1 MARCASAAPAYG
13 SGAYRAFLAALAAG
27 WCVVL
32 LRGFRQCFKEL
43 KRIRRAKRSRDHLLA
58 HLPFG
63 VGAAFFL
70 VAALRLAYCAKL
82 LAAARGPACGE
93 DAALHDAAEPL
104 LLVALSSISLYWWQL
119 ADSHARMAPANSRA
133 SSSRSSLALTS
144 SSARRASSRRC
155 WRGGPTRSPR
165 ACAPRTRRSRP
176 RYAQGLATPR
186 SPRARRLDAS
196 LRRMARASG
205 ERRSSAKAPER
216 LARLRRRVTILY
228 GVCGVGG
235 VLGALVALA
244 SRRGD
249 QDARTFWLYA
259 VALPAVELPV
269 AALASFLGFRTNYDE
284 LDVARSRSI
293 YERAGARLS
302 AAGRRLSG
310 LVALPR
316 LRSAGSGSDPLGSPQ
331 VDVELWQESYGATP
345 RGDAARARA
354 RLVDFAQASSKVDV
368 VNPMGRRSSAAPASQ
383 KASVVVK
390 DSIGVDPGPIEPS
403 GLFWEDKESLA
414 RRRAVEIKHGR
425 ISMMAFL
432 GMMVQELGIT
442 FPGSINL
449 DGSVQFSDILKDGM
463 GFAAI
468 NNIPKF
474 GLFQIVAFGFIA
486 ETAAMPAT
494 QYTGGPR
501 TSPAAT
507 TAAGTIPGGYPF
519 TTQIE
524 DPTAARA
531 TCELQNGRAAMLG
544 VTGAMMHS
552 QLDSCDH
559 HFYPITPT
567 ARARPTDRVTKR
579 EDLGG
584 GPP

>member
-43 KRIRRAKRSRDHLLA
+43 KRFRRAKRSRDHLLA

-70 VAALRLAYCAKL
+70 VAALRVGYCGKL

-119 ADSHARMAPANSRA
+119 ADSHVARMAPGKLEGKFLAVFVAFNVVFCA
-133 SSSRSSLALTS
+133 SGVVAALL
-144 SSARRASSRRC
+144 ARRSDALAARVRAADAALAS
-155 WRGGPTRSPR
+155 
-165 ACAPRTRRSRP
+165 AA
-176 RYAQGLATPR
+176 YAAQGLAYVAFG
-186 SPRARRLDAS
+186 RALVRRLDAS
-196 LRRMARASG
+196 LRRMTRASG
-205 ERRSSAKAPER
+205 ERRSSSKAPER

-235 VLGALVALA
+235 VVLGALVALA

-316 LRSAGSGSDPLGSPQ
+316 LRSAGSGSDPPLGSPQVRTFRNDFSGRRAAPPQ

-345 RGDAARARA
+345 RGDAARAPA

-368 VNPMGRRSSAAPASQ
+368 VNPMGRRSSAVDARRASTVADRPAAPGAAPRPPSPDAPAAGPPPDSARGLRMALFR
-383 KASVVVK
+383 KASSAAS
-390 DSIGVDPGPIEPS
+390 DVDDGEP
-403 GLFWEDKESLA
+403 DAK
-414 RRRAVEIKHGR
+414 
-425 ISMMAFL
+425 
-432 GMMVQELGIT
+432 
-442 FPGSINL
+442 
-449 DGSVQFSDILKDGM
+449 
-463 GFAAI
+463 
-468 NNIPKF
+468 
-474 GLFQIVAFGFIA
+474 A
-486 ETAAMPAT
+486 EEPPA
-494 QYTGGPR
+494 
-501 TSPAAT
+501 
-507 TAAGTIPGGYPF
+507 
-519 TTQIE
+519 
-524 DPTAARA
+524 
-531 TCELQNGRAAMLG
+531 
-544 VTGAMMHS
+544 
-552 QLDSCDH
+552 
-559 HFYPITPT
+559 
-567 ARARPTDRVTKR
+567 
-579 EDLGG
+579 
-584 GPP
+584 